1 MFKIDFTPSLNILF
15 LHSVIQFPNLY
26 LTSTNAF
33 VFLIVYSLEKN
44 SPLKRKITLKH
55 IARELG
61 VSISTVSKALKNSEE
76 IGSDTKEKVQAF
88 AKLYNY
94 KPNNIAISLKNKRTK
109 NIGVIIPDI
118 VHHFFT
124 TVFRGI
130 EKYANAK
137 GYNVIVC
144 VSDESFDKEVINM
157 ELLANGSIDGFIM
170 ALSSGTQLK
179 NDYNHLKEVTEQGI
193 PLVLFDRVAEDIV
206 CDKVIIN
213 DRKGAYNAVTKF
225 IKDGRKRIA
234 LITSEDYISV
244 SRERAAGYKE
254 ALLDNGIGYNEDLI
268 LKFPSMEISEN
279 LIEDFFERKKVD
291 AVLSVNEIFAI
302 HSMRYVQSKGLKIPE
317 DISFIGFTD
326 GLLSKYASPGLTA
339 IAQHGEQMGEIAAE
353 ILIEKIENDIEEE
366 TYVTRVLEPT
376 LIERGSTV
384 N

>member
-15 LHSVIQFPNLY
+15 LHSVIQYPNLY
-26 LTSTNAF
+26 LTGTNAF

-44 SPLKRKITLKH
+44 STLKRKITLKH

-88 AKLYNY
+88 EKLYNY

-213 DRKGAYNAVTKF
+213 DRQGAYNAVTKF

-234 LITSEDYISV
+234 LIASEDYISV

-279 LIEDFFERKKVD
+279 LIEDFFEREKVD

-302 HSMRYVQSKGLKIPE
+302 HGMRYVQSKGLKIPE

-353 ILIEKIENDIEEE
+353 ILIEKIETDVEEE